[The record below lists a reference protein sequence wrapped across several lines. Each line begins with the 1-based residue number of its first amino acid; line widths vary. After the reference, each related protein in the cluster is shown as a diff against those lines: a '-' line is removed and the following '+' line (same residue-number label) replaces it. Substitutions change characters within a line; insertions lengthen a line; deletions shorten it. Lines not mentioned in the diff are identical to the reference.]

1 MLFLEKTTLCCVDC
15 LHYDF
20 ALRALHKTMQ
30 HCQFEQVYFFT
41 DSHFNP
47 PADVDLSGIQIITIP
62 KIQNTVEY
70 SHFMLKKLDAFI
82 QTDFVLVIQWDGY
95 VLHPQSWSETFR
107 EYDYIGAKWW
117 YEDGMN
123 VGNGGFSWRSKKLLT
138 ALQDPYF
145 VCYDPEDALICRIE
159 RPTLEQQYGIRFAPD
174 SLADQFAFECQ
185 PPVGLP
191 FGFHGRFNFHFFHEV
206 DDLFL
211 IAEQTHLEQDLKA
224 AAVLYKQILKK
235 NQHYLPAWRGLSAV
249 AAEIGL
255 LPEATQYLYNAHQLD
270 PTNPIILNDLGVLY
284 SHQQNYP
291 HALACFE
298 QALRFDANYVAAQ
311 QNYLAI
317 QTLIASPS

>member
-20 ALRALHKTMQ
+20 ALRALRKTME

-41 DSHFNP
+41 DRDFSP
-47 PADVDLSGIQIITIP
+47 DIDLTGIHVIPIP
-62 KIQNTVEY
+62 KIHNTVEY

-82 QTDFVLVIQWDGY
+82 HTDFVLIIQWDGY

-138 ALQDPYF
+138 ALHDPYF

-159 RPTLEQQYGIRFAPD
+159 RPTLEKKYGIRFAPD
-174 SLADQFAFECQ
+174 AIADQFAFECQ
-185 PPVGLP
+185 PPIGLP
-191 FGFHGRFNFHFFHEV
+191 FGFHGRFNFHFFHDAEAMIFV
-206 DDLFL
+206 
-211 IAEQTHLEQDLKA
+211 AEQAHADQDLKA

-235 NQHYLPAWRGLSAV
+235 NHHFLPAWRGLSAV

-255 LPEATQYLYNAHQLD
+255 LPEATQYLYNAHQLNPTD
-270 PTNPIILNDLGVLY
+270 PMILNDLGVLY
-284 SHQQNYP
+284 SHQQQYAQ
-291 HALACFE
+291 ALACFE
-298 QALRFDANYVAAQ
+298 QALRFDPHYVAAQ
-311 QNYLAI
+311 QNYIAI
-317 QTLIASPS
+317 QSLIASHS